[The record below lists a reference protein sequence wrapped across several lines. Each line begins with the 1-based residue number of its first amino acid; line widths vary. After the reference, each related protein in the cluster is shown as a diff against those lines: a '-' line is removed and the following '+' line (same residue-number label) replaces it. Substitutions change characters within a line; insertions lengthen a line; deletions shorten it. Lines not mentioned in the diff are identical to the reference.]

1 MSKDLIGLRN
11 LIRKVIDEIADENG
25 QAPTP
30 RVLETLRSQFPAI
43 VRACSVKLEDIALK
57 KLVSDVG
64 RRVCDPCRDHPQPD
78 LFSGFHGT
86 PRPSS
91 YATKVPQPCVSCF
104 QRLPS
109 VNWIP
114 GSQESAG

>member
-64 RRVCDPCRDHPQPD
+64 ILVVTIHSPIYFRA
-78 LFSGFHGT
+78 SMES